1 MVLSKTIKWM
11 ITEQTYNTYLTALVN
26 GKRKTCHDIVVE
38 LLGLD
43 VDMKDLYVH
52 LFQRALYQVGEL
64 WENNKISVATEHIA
78 TAITE
83 GLLTLV
89 YPKIFEADHSG
100 KKAVIACV
108 PNEFHQIGAKMVAD
122 TFELN
127 GWDGHFVG
135 ANTPSIELIKLIQD
149 NDPDVIALSLSI
161 YFNLPGFE
169 KMVTD
174 IRKTF
179 PETPIWAGGQAF
191 RWGGLDVLNKFPNTL
206 FVDSLHTLEQKIN
219 TN

>member
-1 MVLSKTIKWM
+1 M
-11 ITEQTYNTYLTALVN
+11 ITEELYSKFMHALLEGN
-26 GKRKTCHDIVVE
+26 RRICHDLVAR
-38 LLGLD
+38 LLD
-43 VDMKDLYVH
+43 EDIDIKDLYVH
-52 LFQRALYQVGEL
+52 LFQRALYKVGEL
-64 WENNKISVATEHIA
+64 WETNQISVATEHIA

-83 GLLTLV
+83 GLLALV
-89 YPKIFEADHSG
+89 YPKIFEADHTG

-135 ANTPSIELIKLIQD
+135 ANTPTTELMKMIQE

-161 YFNLPGFE
+161 YFNLPNFE
-169 KMVTD
+169 KMVSE
-174 IRKTF
+174 IRGEF

-191 RWGGLDVLNKFPNTL
+191 RWGGVEVLDKFQNTQ
-206 FVDSLHTLEQKIN
+206 FVDSLHKLEKKLI